1 MRVRFFSGLCVL
13 FCSLALVSAGST
25 RSVEHR
31 KTLGSVV
38 ETNNAHVDSQSAVAG
53 ANLYRCDVL
62 DTDDS
67 GALRAQLSTSQIY
80 LSSLS
85 EDVLDEDAQGTAE
98 VLLIR
103 GSTGFSLPASGS
115 IILVTPAG
123 ILRGNAGQAGAG
135 QVVITG
141 PHELVI
147 SAIRGDLVLD
157 NGGQLQ
163 TVPEG
168 KSARVTYENTPDDS
182 CHEPGAIRPISS
194 HKIAFYI
201 IGGAAGAIP
210 IYFLWHHASESTYKP
225 NN

>member
-1 MRVRFFSGLCVL
+1 MRFLTSLCVL
-13 FCSLALVSAGST
+13 FCSLALVCAGSA
-25 RSVEHR
+25 RRVEHR
-31 KTLGSVV
+31 KALGSVV
-38 ETNNAHVDSQSAVAG
+38 ETNNAHVDSESALAG
-53 ANLYRCDVL
+53 ANLYDCDVL
-62 DTDDS
+62 DTDES

-85 EDVLDEDAQGTAE
+85 EDVLDEDSQGTAE

-103 GSTGFSLPASGS
+103 GSTSFSLPASGP
-115 IILVTPAG
+115 ITLLTPAG
-123 ILRGNAGQAGAG
+123 FLRGNSGQAVAG

-147 SAIRGDLVLD
+147 SATRGDLVLD
-157 NGGQLQ
+157 NGGQLN

-168 KSARVTYENTPDDS
+168 KSARVTFENTPDEN
-182 CHEPGAIRPISS
+182 CHQPGAIRPITS

-210 IYFLWHHASESTYKP
+210 VFFLWHHASESDYKP

>member
-1 MRVRFFSGLCVL
+1 MRFLTGLCVL

-25 RSVEHR
+25 RALEHR
-31 KTLGSVV
+31 RALGSVV
-38 ETNNAHVDSQSAVAG
+38 ETNNAHVDSESALAG
-53 ANLYRCDVL
+53 TNLYKCDVL

-80 LSSLS
+80 LSTLS
-85 EDVLDEDAQGTAE
+85 EDVLDEDTQGTAE

-103 GSTGFSLPASGS
+103 GSTSFSLPASGP

-123 ILRGNAGQAGAG
+123 FLRGNPGQAATG

-147 SAIRGDLVLD
+147 SAIHGDLVLD

-168 KSARVTYENTPDDS
+168 KSAHVTYENTPDEN
-182 CHEPGAIRPISS
+182 CHPGGAIRPTSPK
-194 HKIAFYI
+194 KIGFYI
-201 IGGAAGAIP
+201 LGGAAGAIP
-210 IYFLWHHASESTYKP
+210 VFFLWHHASESDYKP